1 MSVRIQ
7 LRQGEP
13 VQVAVRRFKKAIER
27 SGILRDARRKEHFQ
41 KPSLLR
47 RIAKA
52 RKRKAAQRAKED
64 AFGTKDR
71 K

>member
-13 VQVAVRRFKKAIER
+13 IQVAVRRFKKAIER
-27 SGILRDARRKEHFQ
+27 SGILREARRKEHFQ

-47 RIAKA
+47 RLAKA
-52 RKRKAAQRAKED
+52 RKRKAAQHPKE
-64 AFGTKDR
+64 GKDGV
-71 K
+71 